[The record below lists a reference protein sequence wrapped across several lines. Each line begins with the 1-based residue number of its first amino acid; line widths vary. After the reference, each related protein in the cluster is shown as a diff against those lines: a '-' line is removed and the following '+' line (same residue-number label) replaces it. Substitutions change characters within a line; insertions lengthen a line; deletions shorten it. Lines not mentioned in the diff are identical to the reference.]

1 MELINCLLYART
13 TMNSKTSSMLL
24 SVALLS
30 LVLTGCNQYEVSKDS
45 QGRTIRLNKTSGE
58 VTVIEGGK
66 LIVPKT
72 EEQVK
77 AESEAEDAKE
87 SSETEKLTEL
97 QRWSELSG
105 VAGTKVQ
112 LSTIYMNGALR
123 YKGVFGKVP
132 RGYTGQYGQSFT
144 IDFMKNG
151 IKVFE
156 DKCTVTGMADSNGK
170 LVTYQISGEISMSAE
185 DYKSLDNYTVGWI
198 L

>member
-1 MELINCLLYART
+1 MNHNQVKLLT
-13 TMNSKTSSMLL
+13 TTF
-24 SVALLS
+24 
-30 LVLTGCNQYEVSKDS
+30 VLMTFLAGCNQYEVSKDS
-45 QGRTIRLNKTSGE
+45 QGRTIRLNKSTGE

-77 AESEAEDAKE
+77 AEVEAEEAKAT
-87 SSETEKLTEL
+87 SETEKLADL
-97 QRWSELSG
+97 QRWADVSG
-105 VAGTKVQ
+105 VAGTKVR

-132 RGYTGQYGQSFT
+132 KGYTGRYGQTFT
-144 IDFMKNG
+144 IEFMKSG

-156 DKCTVTGMADSNGK
+156 NKCSVTGLADPNGN
-170 LVTYQISGEISMSAE
+170 LFTYQISGEISMSAD
-185 DYKSLDNYTVGWI
+185 DYKSLDNYTVGWT